1 MGDERG
7 SGASH
12 ANHGEREV
20 HNGEERRR
28 GGRHL
33 YGTLCCFRPRT
44 VNEVQCHDV
53 QERNHDQVTV
63 LQLHQMSEE
72 RTGEMFVQVTLE
84 AEQTRPEHEGGHEGF
99 QMHDEIGLCNDDEN
113 VL

>member
-1 MGDERG
+1 
-7 SGASH
+7 
-12 ANHGEREV
+12 
-20 HNGEERRR
+20 
-28 GGRHL
+28 
-33 YGTLCCFRPRT
+33 
-44 VNEVQCHDV
+44 
-53 QERNHDQVTV
+53 
-63 LQLHQMSEE
+63 MSEE